1 MEIIMATQ
9 FKDIAFP
16 AAQTSSRAPT
26 AALTAV
32 NRAFGGTSTGAGE
45 QTLDELAG
53 QAQSLDLAAWDAALA
68 KAEAAI
74 AARDAH
80 WDEHIEPL
88 FADAGAELRKEPN
101 WQAYL
106 PLTKAAARAAVELA
120 RLTPP
125 DQNGFILAVH
135 MLCSTAMLGVEDIVP
150 HGGEALVDEIKRHAG
165 DLLDGAVVR
174 ERFMGGALAHWQR
187 LWAGVEEARAEY
199 RRYEAEVYTPVVKR
213 YEQAIALLDAG
224 TPTDAVQND
233 IDALG
238 QVEAHDSYLAWGYCD
253 ARDQLYRAPAPGPA
267 ELAVKLQLM
276 AEEQDWA
283 RCGERTAEV
292 LASDARRFGRLGAF
306 LQRDAD
312 LLSAFAEF
320 RRGTELWLASGPGHD
335 LPEDDAAADART
347 AALEDLVIAT
357 QATTVEGVLA
367 KLRRAFQGIVG
378 EAWSDRAMTDP
389 KHPDFVEGLQS
400 ADWYPRLMWH
410 AIDDLAKLGGVDLAS
425 HGTDGQPAPTPR
437 MRPAAADTPDLVK
450 LPRPEAKAAGLRS
463 ILDERNT
470 VLKGLNE
477 PSLTDEEGALIGQQ
491 LMEVEC
497 RLIDTPAVTADD
509 MMAKLLLI
517 AQIAEEGHEAEE
529 DLAAKV
535 LAEARALGFAQGPAR
550 SEAA

>member
-1 MEIIMATQ
+1 MATQ
-9 FKDIAFP
+9 FKHIDFP
-16 AAQTSSRAPT
+16 ASQTSSRAPT
-26 AALTAV
+26 AALAAV
-32 NRAFGGTSTGAGE
+32 NQAFSGTSNGAGK
-45 QTLDELAG
+45 QTLDELAE
-53 QAQSLDLAAWDAALA
+53 QAQPLDLAAWDAALA
-68 KAEAAI
+68 KVEAAI

-80 WDEHIEPL
+80 WDQHIEPL
-88 FADAGAELRKEPN
+88 FADGEVKLGTQPN
-101 WQAYL
+101 WQAYS
-106 PLTKAAARAAVELA
+106 PLAKDAARAAVELA
-120 RLTPP
+120 KLTPP
-125 DQNGFILAVH
+125 DQNGFIFAVRL
-135 MLCSTAMLGVEDIVP
+135 LCDTAMLGVEDVVP
-150 HGGEALVDEIKRHAG
+150 HGGEAVVDEIKRHAG

-174 ERFMGGALAHWQR
+174 DRFMGGALAHWQR
-187 LWAGVEEARAEY
+187 LWAGVEETRAEC
-199 RRYEAEVYTPVVKR
+199 RRYETEVYNPVVKR
-213 YEQAIALLDAG
+213 YERAMALLDAG
-224 TPTDAVQND
+224 TPIEAVQDD

-238 QVEAHDSYLAWGYCD
+238 QVEAHDSYLGWGYCD

-320 RRGTELWLASGPGHD
+320 RRGTELWLASGPDHD

-347 AALEDLVIAT
+347 AALEDLIIGT
-357 QATTVEGVLA
+357 QATTIEGVLA

-389 KHPDFVEGLQS
+389 KHPDFVEGLQA

-425 HGTDGQPAPTPR
+425 HGTDGKPAPAPQ
-437 MRPAAADTPDLVK
+437 MRPAAADTPNQVE
-450 LPRPEAKAAGLRS
+450 LPRREAKAAGLRS
-463 ILDERNT
+463 ILDERNA
-470 VLKGLNE
+470 VLRRLGAPDL
-477 PSLTDEEGALIGQQ
+477 SDEESGVVGQE
-491 LMEVEC
+491 LMEVES
-497 RLIDTPAVTADD
+497 RLIDTPAVAADD

-529 DLAAKV
+529 DLATKV
-535 LAEARALGFAQGPAR
+535 LAEARALGFAEAPSQV
-550 SEAA
+550 EAA